1 MAVAQIEYFHNELS
15 DWKKSFQ
22 FFKDEISI
30 FNKRLAEVLHRNSKA
45 GTLAQVEQFQNQFIL
60 QNEQFDILRHEV
72 HVLEAGAEKNLLL
85 QGKPFSEQALKDQH
99 LLRERIFQAERI
111 FLETKHE
118 FYRFLSK
125 VF

>member
-1 MAVAQIEYFHNELS
+1 MAVVQIEYFHNELS
-15 DWKKSFQ
+15 DWKKLLL
-22 FFKDEISI
+22 FFKDEIRI
-30 FNKRLAEVLHRNSKA
+30 FNHRLADVLDRNSKVEI
-45 GTLAQVEQFQNQFIL
+45 LAQVEQFQNQFIL

-72 HVLEAGAEKNLLL
+72 HLIEAGVEKNLLL
-85 QGKPFSEQALKDQH
+85 QGKSFSEQALKDQH

>member
-15 DWKKSFQ
+15 DWKKMFL

-30 FNKRLAEVLHRNSKA
+30 FNRRLAEVLDRNSKPEI
-45 GTLAQVEQFQNQFIL
+45 LAQVEQFQNQFIL
-60 QNEQFDILRHEV
+60 QNEQFDILKHEV
-72 HVLEAGAEKNLLL
+72 HLIESGVEKNLLL

-111 FLETKHE
+111 FLETKHG
-118 FYRFLSK
+118 FYRFLSR